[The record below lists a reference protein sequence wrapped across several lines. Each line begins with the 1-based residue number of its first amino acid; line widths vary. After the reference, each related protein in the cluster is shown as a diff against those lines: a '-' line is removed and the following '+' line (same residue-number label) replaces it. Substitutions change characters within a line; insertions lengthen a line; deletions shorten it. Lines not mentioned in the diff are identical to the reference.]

1 MSTNAK
7 NEALKLINE
16 AKSRRGKSANITKSG
31 DSAAVAPAST
41 SLSKQS
47 FMAKQLSTPATEKA
61 ATPDNKWIKKK
72 DVPAEITAETA
83 TSSNLQSGDELDDED
98 GLVQPSILLHNTE
111 DDKRR
116 FFENLKSIHPVEVGH
131 DTYKEL
137 MRDLSSSEDDENPSF
152 LVSTT
157 NKSEWLK
164 ILEQNNNEIKE
175 MERLALDDSTHE
187 SLQNTSDLLAS
198 SRDETSTA
206 SVARKINDHSSQLRR
221 NEDVSASALSE
232 SISASAALHQQKQ
245 QNQKRVTAAPSADE
259 GEYSM
264 SFESITDLKNQQ
276 FPKAAAIFDT
286 ETVSNFE
293 KKEMATFDDSISS
306 ISMDERPMESSFVK
320 NEVASGQAV
329 APSAPSVAY
338 STLSDQDPK
347 GMLKS

>member
-7 NEALKLINE
+7 NEALKLINQ
-16 AKSRRGKSANITKSG
+16 AKSKREKSANISKSG
-31 DSAAVAPAST
+31 ESAAVAPAST

-47 FMAKQLSTPATEKA
+47 AKQLSTLAPEMA
-61 ATPDNKWIKKK
+61 AAPDNKWIKKK
-72 DVPAEITAETA
+72 VVPVEILAETA

-98 GLVQPSILLHNTE
+98 GLMQPSILLNNTE
-111 DDKRR
+111 DDKRI
-116 FFENLKSIHPVEVGH
+116 FFENLKGIHPGEVGR

-137 MRDLSSSEDDENPSF
+137 MRDLSSSEDDEDLDP
-152 LVSTT
+152 TT

-164 ILEQNNNEIKE
+164 ILEQNNKEITE

-198 SRDETSTA
+198 SRDETSTG
-206 SVARKINDHSSQLRR
+206 KPNDHSTQLRR
-221 NEDVSASALSE
+221 GQDVSASEISE
-232 SISASAALHQQKQ
+232 SMSASAAPHQQKQQKQ
-245 QNQKRVTAAPSADE
+245 QNQKSEPSADE

-293 KKEMATFDDSISS
+293 KKEMATLDDSISS
-306 ISMDERPMESSFVK
+306 ISMDERPTESSFVK
-320 NEVASGQAV
+320 NEVAGGQAL
-329 APSAPSVAY
+329 APSVVSLA
-338 STLSDQDPK
+338 LSDQDQR
-347 GMLKS
+347 GMLKSDNHSN